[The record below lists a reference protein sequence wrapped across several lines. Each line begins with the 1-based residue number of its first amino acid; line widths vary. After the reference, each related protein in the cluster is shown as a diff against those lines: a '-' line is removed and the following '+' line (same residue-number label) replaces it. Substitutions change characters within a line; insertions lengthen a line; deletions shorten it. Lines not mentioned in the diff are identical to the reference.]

1 MLYIFDLDHTTIDSS
16 HRSHTLEG
24 GALNLDAWR
33 ENSTPEKIALDRLLP
48 LGEQWRDMVAR
59 GLDGTSVQIAIITA
73 RVMGAADLQYLD
85 DNGLH
90 YDFIYSRNEGD
101 NSPDYALKRIALY
114 NLARDMGVSMR
125 FLQNFAWFYDDNLDV
140 IDMGC
145 SLGINMVNSTLY
157 NQKASK

>member
-16 HRSHTLEG
+16 HRSHTLDG

-33 ENSTPEKIALDRLLP
+33 ENSTPEMIARDSLLP

-59 GLDGTSVQIAIITA
+59 GLEGTHVKIAIITA

-90 YDFIYSRNEGD
+90 YDYLYSRTEGD
-101 NSPDYALKRIALY
+101 TSNDAALKKIMLFD
-114 NLARDMGVSMR
+114 LARDMGRSITW
-125 FLQNFAWFYDDNLDV
+125 LQNFAWFYDDNLGV
-140 IDMGC
+140 IEMG
-145 SLGINMVNSTLY
+145 SNLGINMVNSTFY
-157 NQKASK
+157 NQKAV

>member
-16 HRSHTLEG
+16 HRSNTLAN

-48 LGEQWRDMVAR
+48 LGEQWRDMVT
-59 GLDGTSVQIAIITA
+59 GFGVQIAIITA